1 MIVNKIEYKGKSI
14 ETKFYQPISDEE
26 FKQLREEYYTKPN
39 FRKVQEQFLNIKNGS
54 TKNNLITDYYVKDLM
69 AKCLVH
75 QSKWSIEDVFN
86 CKDLVSVFLG
96 KTLENKKIF
105 LDSESTLRKIET
117 AIRLGGKGIARKVT
131 NFPIETVD
139 EILDRYNIN
148 GNWYD
153 FSCGW
158 GDRLIGALKN
168 RVNYYGTDPNYL
180 LTERL
185 QQMEKDYKQ
194 VTGAKTLV
202 DIRTQ
207 GSEIFI
213 PEWENAMGV
222 AFSSPPYFLLE
233 DYVVG
238 DQSYK
243 EGISYQEW
251 KDNYLEPTFRN
262 IFYYLIQEG
271 YFILN
276 INNFDNYDLVGDS
289 IEIAKK
295 VGFVFIKEHQLKN
308 IRRCNTNGEFN
319 EGTERVLVFCKN
331 GYENQVT
338 YRKDY
343 KEQISL
349 F

>member
-1 MIVNKIEYKGKSI
+1 MATKVTYKGKSI
-14 ETKFYQPISDEE
+14 ETKFYKPITDEQFE
-26 FKQLREEYYTKPN
+26 QLRKEYYTKPN
-39 FRKVQEQFLNIKNGS
+39 FKSVQEQMLNVKNGGN
-54 TKNNLITDYYVKDLM
+54 KNNIITDYYMKDLM

-86 CKDLVSVFLG
+86 CKDLVSVFYA

-105 LDSESTLRKIET
+105 LEEETMLRKIET

-131 NFPIETVD
+131 NFPLETVD
-139 EILDRYNIN
+139 QILDRYNIS

-158 GDRLIGALKN
+158 GDRLLGALRN
-168 RVNYYGTDPNYL
+168 RVNYFGTDPNYL

-185 QQMEKDYKQ
+185 KQLEKDYKQ
-194 VTGAKTLV
+194 ISGTNTIV

-207 GSEIFI
+207 GSEKFI
-213 PEWENAMGV
+213 PEWENKMGV

-243 EGISYQEW
+243 EGTTYQEW

-276 INNFDNYDLVGDS
+276 INNFDKYDLVGDS

-295 VGFVFIKEHQLKN
+295 VGFVFIREHQLKN
-308 IRRCNTNGEFN
+308 IKRCNTNGEFN
-319 EGTERVLVFCKN
+319 DGVESVLVFCKD
-331 GYENQVT
+331 GYQNLVS

-343 KEQISL
+343 GEQTSL